1 MKELLSKLT
10 WVDYIALVAL
20 LRGLY
25 VGYKS
30 GFFQEL
36 LKIVAYVVTMV
47 LTVHFYEALAEQLT
61 LRSSLNE
68 STANI
73 AAFAVLIVV
82 IYGALLVV
90 RIVLAK
96 VLKTGDGPAQ
106 KIFGA
111 LLGGARLLVL
121 LSFFFMLVD
130 ATPLKELKTDVHTRS
145 LTGPTIS
152 QAAPALYGFLSNV
165 SPGLRFLDEPAP
177 KARSEA
183 VG

>member
-25 VGYKS
+25 VGYKA

-47 LTVHFYEALAEQLT
+47 LTLHFYERLAQQLT

-73 AAFAVLIVV
+73 AAFTV
-82 IYGALLVV
+82 LLVGLYGGLKLV
-90 RIVLAK
+90 RMVLAK
-96 VLKTGDGPAQ
+96 VLKLGEGGAQ
-106 KIFGA
+106 KVFGA

-121 LSFFFMLVD
+121 LSFFFMLID
-130 ATPLKELKTDVHTRS
+130 STPLKELKTDVHTRS
-145 LTGPTIS
+145 LTGPYLS
-152 QAAPALYGFLSNV
+152 QAAPMLYEFLSGIA
-165 SPGLRFLDEPAP
+165 PELRFLDDATGG
-177 KARSEA
+177 A
-183 VG
+183 